1 MTICRWNSVYIHKK
15 KEYNIL
21 VTKKKLYT
29 DYSNVIKLLIA
40 NDFCHN
46 NTINYKLNQ
55 SESVVENSK
64 QLITFSEINKSRNY
78 SEKKLEPRL
87 LLKKNYIDNY

>member
-1 MTICRWNSVYIHKK
+1 MTICRWNSVYIQKK

-40 NDFCHN
+40 NDFRQIN
-46 NTINYKLNQ
+46 SNTINYKLNQ
-55 SESVVENSK
+55 SESIIENSK
-64 QLITFSEINKSRNY
+64 QLITLSEINKSRNY

-87 LLKKNYIDNY
+87 LLKKKYS